1 MFLTA
6 IWNILTKL
14 ESYTDKGY
22 LVDQVPEAQ
31 KTITA
36 EQGLKLLRSR
46 GYVIQDAPTAPTA
59 A

>member
-1 MFLTA
+1 MLLTA

-14 ESYTDKGY
+14 EPYTDKGY

-36 EQGLKLLRSR
+36 EQGLKLLRL
-46 GYVIQDAPTAPTA
+46 
-59 A
+59 